1 MVSSHREMKSN
12 VDRITPTAPISILPL
27 GSLEEPFLAMLSE
40 RLQATL
46 GHPVRI
52 LPRGSEPGYA
62 FNPRRRQHLSS
73 HILKEIVRKRAKGPG
88 KIIGITDVD
97 LYATGLNF
105 VFGEAHL
112 SGHAAVVSLARLRPS
127 FYGLVDNKELLF
139 RRAVK
144 ESVHELG
151 HTYGLAHCSDRGCV
165 MSFSNSIRDVD
176 LKGENFCQSCKRQ
189 YDQIVAR
196 VERL

>member
-1 MVSSHREMKSN
+1 MVSSHQEMKSN
-12 VDRITPTAPISILPL
+12 VDRITLIAPISILPL
-27 GSLEEPFLAMLSE
+27 GSLEEPFLARLSE

-46 GHPVRI
+46 GHSVTI
-52 LPRGSEPGYA
+52 LPRELEPGYA
-62 FNPRRRQHLSS
+62 FNPRRRQYLSS
-73 HILKEIVRKRAKGPG
+73 DILKEIVRKRAKGPG
-88 KIIGITDVD
+88 KIMGITDVD

-127 FYGLVDNKELLF
+127 FYGLAENNELLF
-139 RRAVK
+139 RRAIK

-176 LKGENFCQSCKRQ
+176 LKGEDFCQSCKRQ
-189 YDQIVAR
+189 YEQIAAR
-196 VERL
+196 IEPL

>member
-1 MVSSHREMKSN
+1 MTSN
-12 VDRITPTAPISILPL
+12 VDRIAPAASISMLPL
-27 GSLEEPFLAMLSE
+27 GKKGLLQRAKLSE

-46 GHPVRI
+46 GHPVMI
-52 LPRGSEPGYA
+52 LPHELEPGYA
-62 FNPRRRQHLSS
+62 FNPRRRQYISS
-73 HILKEIVRKRAKGPG
+73 NILNELVRKRAKGSG
-88 KIIGITDVD
+88 KIMGITDVD

-127 FYGLVDNKELLF
+127 FYRLAENNELLF
-139 RRAVK
+139 KRAVK

-176 LKGENFCQSCKRQ
+176 LKGEDFCQSCKRQ

-196 VERL
+196 IEPL